1 MTNTLSFM
9 DETLENSVR
18 RRAEYDDRSPGG
30 LVLTVPK
37 RAGGHIH
44 LTLLEHAQSNVGQ
57 DDHQENTLL
66 RIKPLAELAENL
78 PFKSGGL
85 TFHTGRA
92 VALLRPGYLYVFRG
106 NELWRELEIDAH
118 GLMSDVDLQSVRLA
132 QAKSGKPG
140 SVVRSSE
147 GEWLSNL
154 LVPVLL
160 QGRAV
165 INEVRVAYSEVQWD
179 WRYISR
185 LEQDA
190 KARLTRTSG
199 IEHAWP
205 AATVDDLVF
214 EKGYPASNI
223 ANVNALRARD
233 LGMELML
240 ENPAVYQPDFA
251 TPDDIELCMRL
262 SRRLEQIASDDG
274 HDSVGMDFNGEA
286 DKDRLQELRSQKGVI
301 GVSIPDPLFQLRHS
315 LAQLHLA
322 LHYLDAVDTSI
333 KQKPMAHSAML
344 IRQAVFDPLTLD
356 GKTDLQKYADA
367 INKEKLDA
375 VLDTKEKDHAVAVI
389 NRHVERLQEMM
400 KSSVLAAVLDD
411 YRECGD
417 LAICEGYLLI
427 ADKLNLLQQIPG
439 VLRANGFAIEGD
451 LFKSLKR
458 WLFDSDFLTAWAPQS
473 QATDDDELSEES
485 RSAHD
490 LLLQLTEDRSE
501 ITEEMLD
508 RLNLQSLAYLEKQ
521 LHDREAGDGGIV
533 KNISDAGKVGS
544 LVARALEEWSTAV
557 LKIGERLMEEG
568 VVSQVEIQ
576 RVMQSAAS
584 NFTLADPALA
594 GISIVSRGSVESSGT
609 ILGVRG
615 EGLTRGLTEFDRT
628 EGILSRK
635 NDYLYADLVDD
646 TGEMLGSTSPS
657 RAAGELE
664 SAIQKVAGHASVF
677 YAPAGHAEVRKLGL
691 IKVDLAKRVNDIVDG
706 PLVSRGL
713 LALAV
718 FNLAVELMSI
728 QAARGKLTDEELAWA
743 YGRAAAGGLS
753 EITAAS
759 LKLSIVLNP
768 NAAQGKGNKVFQF
781 AVRPLFD
788 LKNWFFIGNR
798 LRKVGASTLVRT
810 VGLASF
816 AAGAIGAVFSGLDL
830 HKSRANND
838 YDSATGHAVALA
850 GGIIFFSNPLMAT
863 LLAIP
868 GWGWA
873 ILGMSMVV
881 GGALYAG
888 LAADDSIERLL
899 KHGPLGKYR
908 DQGETLVD
916 DQAYLGQLLT
926 LLSPISVT
934 AQKYGDSD
942 QDPDLSNE
950 DHPPTSDDYVITI
963 ETPLVSQLMTSGS
976 QQTNLP
982 QNSFKL
988 VVQEL
993 AYVSSTTVVPGSG
1006 PAVHSHYLRNTSQLR
1021 KVVSRQSMP
1030 EQSAVRFLVKRS
1042 LHEEATQSFGYQ
1054 ESISTVVR
1062 VGLQAVITTE
1072 LGPTVFPSPISGDYE
1087 PFDMARHSSPP
1098 AKSKGGYAPGAQPES
1113 PYWFF
1118 TEVTI

>member
-18 RRAEYDDRSPGG
+18 RRAEYDDSNPGE
-30 LVLTVPK
+30 LILSVPK
-37 RAGGHIH
+37 RAGGYIN
-44 LTLLEHAQSNVGQ
+44 LTLLERAQSSVEQ
-57 DDHQENTLL
+57 DEHQENTLL

-106 NELWRELEIDAH
+106 SELWRELEIDTH

-132 QAKSGKPG
+132 RAKFEKPG
-140 SVVRSSE
+140 SVVRASE

-165 INEVRVAYSEVQWD
+165 INEIRVAYSEVQWD
-179 WRYISR
+179 WRYITR

-190 KARLTRTSG
+190 NARLTRTSG

-205 AATVDDLVF
+205 AVTVDDLVF
-214 EKGYPASNI
+214 EKGYPASSI
-223 ANVNALRARD
+223 ANVTALRARD

-251 TPDDIELCMRL
+251 TPDDTELCMRL
-262 SRRLEQIASDDG
+262 TRRLEQIASDDG
-274 HDSVGMDFNGEA
+274 HDSMGMDLNGEA
-286 DKDRLQELRSQKGVI
+286 GEDLLKELRSQKGVV

-367 INKEKLDA
+367 IDKEKLDA

-439 VLRANGFAIEGD
+439 VLRANGFARESD

-473 QATDDDELSEES
+473 PDADDDELSEES
-485 RSAHD
+485 KSAHD
-490 LLLQLTEDRSE
+490 LLLRLTEDRSE

-557 LKIGERLMEEG
+557 LKVGERLMEEG
-568 VVSQVEIQ
+568 VVSQVDIQ

-594 GISIVSRGSVESSGT
+594 GISIVSRRGVESSGT

-628 EGILSRK
+628 EGILTRK
-635 NDYLYADLVDD
+635 NDYLYA
-646 TGEMLGSTSPS
+646 
-657 RAAGELE
+657 
-664 SAIQKVAGHASVF
+664 I
-677 YAPAGHAEVRKLGL
+677 
-691 IKVDLAKRVNDIVDG
+691 
-706 PLVSRGL
+706 
-713 LALAV
+713 
-718 FNLAVELMSI
+718 
-728 QAARGKLTDEELAWA
+728 
-743 YGRAAAGGLS
+743 
-753 EITAAS
+753 
-759 LKLSIVLNP
+759 
-768 NAAQGKGNKVFQF
+768 
-781 AVRPLFD
+781 
-788 LKNWFFIGNR
+788 
-798 LRKVGASTLVRT
+798 
-810 VGLASF
+810 
-816 AAGAIGAVFSGLDL
+816 
-830 HKSRANND
+830 
-838 YDSATGHAVALA
+838 
-850 GGIIFFSNPLMAT
+850 
-863 LLAIP
+863 
-868 GWGWA
+868 
-873 ILGMSMVV
+873 
-881 GGALYAG
+881 
-888 LAADDSIERLL
+888 
-899 KHGPLGKYR
+899 
-908 DQGETLVD
+908 
-916 DQAYLGQLLT
+916 
-926 LLSPISVT
+926 
-934 AQKYGDSD
+934 
-942 QDPDLSNE
+942 
-950 DHPPTSDDYVITI
+950 
-963 ETPLVSQLMTSGS
+963 
-976 QQTNLP
+976 
-982 QNSFKL
+982 
-988 VVQEL
+988 
-993 AYVSSTTVVPGSG
+993 
-1006 PAVHSHYLRNTSQLR
+1006 
-1021 KVVSRQSMP
+1021 
-1030 EQSAVRFLVKRS
+1030 
-1042 LHEEATQSFGYQ
+1042 
-1054 ESISTVVR
+1054 
-1062 VGLQAVITTE
+1062 
-1072 LGPTVFPSPISGDYE
+1072 
-1087 PFDMARHSSPP
+1087 
-1098 AKSKGGYAPGAQPES
+1098 
-1113 PYWFF
+1113 
-1118 TEVTI
+1118 